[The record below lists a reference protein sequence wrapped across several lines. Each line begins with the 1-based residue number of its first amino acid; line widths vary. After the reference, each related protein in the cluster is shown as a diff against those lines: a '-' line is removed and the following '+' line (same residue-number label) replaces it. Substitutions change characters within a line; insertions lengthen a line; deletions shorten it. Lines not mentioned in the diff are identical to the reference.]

1 MSICTE
7 RAADRGQP
15 QPIHEQGVAVIYG
28 EDLRLGVRSLLGRP
42 AESLLLAVG
51 VAVAVGATVAG
62 IALAVTAATISER
75 LLASLRYREII
86 VTTKA
91 GSETMESPARKLLPG
106 RVELTVE
113 DLDRARSVTQAVQY
127 AYMAEKTLLPTE
139 GGDAG
144 PQPEDIIHVVKVTP
158 DYFAARELQAAA
170 GSLFTPDDME
180 RGEPIMVVG
189 AELGATLFE
198 AGEALDRTLVANFRL
213 FRIIGVLE
221 RSRTEADEQAF
232 IPASFLRQNYRPSG
246 GETSVSVTSVTLSY
260 YDMNSLRFTVADRSL
275 LDEARV
281 QVAGYFDA
289 TYGEGVLNI
298 TDPRAEAHTIADRYR
313 RLVRVIMFLAL
324 SALLIATLNM
334 SNILASRA
342 LRRRRSAGILKAMGA
357 ACTRVFVVF
366 LMEALVVGA
375 IGSAAGV
382 GLAAGLAHLM
392 EQEFGFGGFDP
403 GLIVAGVAA
412 SWTIVA
418 ACSVLPALAAARAP
432 AAEAIRYE

>member
-7 RAADRGQP
+7 RGADRGQP
-15 QPIHEQGVAVIYG
+15 RPIHEQGVAVIYG
-28 EDLRLGVRSLLGRP
+28 EDLRLSIRALLGRP

-51 VAVAVGATVAG
+51 VAVAVGATVTG
-62 IALAVTAATISER
+62 IALAGTAATISER
-75 LLASLRYREII
+75 LLASLRHREII
-86 VTTKA
+86 VTTKV
-91 GSETMESPARKLLPG
+91 GSETMESPGRKLLPG

-127 AYMAEKTLLPTE
+127 AYMAEETSFLLTE
-139 GGDAG
+139 RGDGG
-144 PQPEDIIHVVKVTP
+144 PQPEDTIRVVKVTP

-170 GSLFTPDDME
+170 GSLFTPDDIE

-198 AGEALDRTLVANFRL
+198 EGEAFDRTLVANFRL

-232 IPASFLRQNYRPSG
+232 IPAGFLRQNYRPSG
-246 GETSVSVTSVTLSY
+246 EEASVIVIMDY

-298 TDPRAEAHTIADRYR
+298 TDPRGEAHTIADRYR
-313 RLVRVIMFLAL
+313 RLVRVIVFLAL

-357 ACTRVFVVF
+357 ACIRVFVVF

-403 GLIVAGVAA
+403 GLIAAGIVA

-418 ACSVLPALAAARAP
+418 ACSVLPALAAARTP

>member
-1 MSICTE
+1 M
-7 RAADRGQP
+7 
-15 QPIHEQGVAVIYG
+15 IYG
-28 EDLRLGVRSLLGRP
+28 EDLRLSIRALLGRP

-51 VAVAVGATVAG
+51 VAVAVGATVTG
-62 IALAVTAATISER
+62 IALAGTAATISER

-86 VTTKA
+86 VTTKV
-91 GSETMESPARKLLPG
+91 GSETMESPGRKLLPG

-127 AYMAEKTLLPTE
+127 AYMAEETSFLLTE
-139 GGDAG
+139 RGDGG
-144 PQPEDIIHVVKVTP
+144 PQPEDTIRVVKVTP

-170 GSLFTPDDME
+170 GSLFTPDDIE

-198 AGEALDRTLVANFRL
+198 EGEAFDRTLVANFRL

-232 IPASFLRQNYRPSG
+232 IPAGFLRQNYRPSG
-246 GETSVSVTSVTLSY
+246 EEASVIVIMDY

-357 ACTRVFVVF
+357 ACIRVFVVF

-403 GLIVAGVAA
+403 GLIAAGIVA

-418 ACSVLPALAAARAP
+418 ACSVLPALAAARTP